1 MAHSRNV
8 FLGVLLVLGLAAML
22 IGSWLRPAAPLHFTG
37 TPTTEAIASPA
48 RGLLT
53 PSAQVELQLGT
64 RPVRYAWGA
73 LFHHGEPAPDQLPM
87 VIDRSAEQAL
97 YTPTAMHWRHPV
109 GDLPSAAVL
118 WLTQQGPDGRW
129 STPTKHT
136 YTTVD
141 HGRLPVL
148 SLTAHPGA
156 WSDPDSG
163 LLVVGHGIFQADEK
177 VLDYYAND
185 PRWWKYPGNF
195 HGRGRKWERSAH
207 VELFDAQGRLILH
220 TPAAVRMNGQM
231 TRGFPQHAFRL
242 TFDTPLETPLFADGD
257 GAGTEA
263 LVLRAAGNDQVKA
276 MMRDAFQ
283 HAACAGLP
291 FATSRSLTCVVYLNG
306 AYWGVHHL
314 RQRMDEKEI
323 ARRYGVKKSKID
335 LLEDRARP
343 VYADSGAVRDLLD
356 LVRWASRRD
365 TAGQGWSTH
374 IEERLDVDAF
384 LTYMA
389 SQMILGNM
397 DWPRQNVKY
406 WRYTGKPRPG
416 TDLDGRWRFIMG
428 DSDLSFGAN
437 APVDVGLFKQ
447 VKLANAPVSTLF
459 MGLFRSPAIKARFI
473 ARAEELLDGPLS
485 SARLSAQLDSLSHL
499 LRPEMDRHTRRW
511 RKPASLAEWNAEVEV
526 MRNYAL
532 HRENACRAQ
541 LEALHD
547 GRDPR

>member
-1 MAHSRNV
+1 
-8 FLGVLLVLGLAAML
+8 
-22 IGSWLRPAAPLHFTG
+22 
-37 TPTTEAIASPA
+37 
-48 RGLLT
+48 
-53 PSAQVELQLGT
+53 
-64 RPVRYAWGA
+64 A
-73 LFHHGEPAPDQLPM
+73 LPIKIH
-87 VIDRSAEQAL
+87 RSAEEAMF
-97 YTPTAMHWRHPV
+97 TPTALHWRHPV
-109 GDLPSAAVL
+109 GDLPRAAVL

-129 STPTKHT
+129 SKPSKHT
-136 YTTVD
+136 YTMVD
-141 HGRLPVL
+141 HGQLPVL

-163 LLVVGHGIFQADEK
+163 LLVVGHGIFHADEK

-195 HGRGRKWERSAH
+195 HGRGKQWERSAH

-242 TFDTPLETPLFADGD
+242 TFDAPLEVPLFADGD

-276 MMRDAFQ
+276 MMRDAYQ
-283 HAACAGLP
+283 HGACAGLP
-291 FATSRSLTCVVYLNG
+291 FATARSLSCVVYLNG

-323 ARRYGVKKSKID
+323 ARRYGVKKSKIE

-343 VYADSGAVRDLLD
+343 VNADSSAVRDFLE
-356 LVRWASRRD
+356 LVRWASKRD
-365 TAGQGWSTH
+365 TAEQGWSAH

-397 DWPRQNVKY
+397 DWPRQNLKY
-406 WRYTGKPRPG
+406 WRYTGKPRAG

-447 VKLANAPVSTLF
+447 VELANAPVSTLF
-459 MGLFRSPAIKARFI
+459 MGMFRSPAFKARFH
-473 ARAEELLDGPLS
+473 ARATELLDGPLS
-485 SARLSAQLDSLSHL
+485 SARLSAQLDGLVQL
-499 LRPEMDRHTRRW
+499 LQPEMDRHTRRW
-511 RKPASLAEWNAEVEV
+511 RKPASLAAWTAEVEV

-532 HRENACRAQ
+532 HREKACRAQ
-541 LEALHD
+541 LEALQQ
-547 GRDPR
+547 GSTPR

>member
-1 MAHSRNV
+1 MARDRNASIGGLV
-8 FLGVLLVLGLAAML
+8 VLGLVAML
-22 IGSWLRPAAPLHFTG
+22 LGCWLRPAPPLRFTG
-37 TPTTEAIASPA
+37 TSATEAIPAPA
-48 RGLLT
+48 RGRT
-53 PSAQVELQLGT
+53 SRSALINLQDAG
-64 RPVRYAWGA
+64 RPLRYEWGA
-73 LFHHGEPAPDQLPM
+73 MFNHGKPASSPLPLE
-87 VIDRSAEQAL
+87 IDRSAEQAL
-97 YTPTAMHWRHPV
+97 YTPTALHWRHPV
-109 GDLPSAAVL
+109 GDLPRAAIL
-118 WLTQQGPDGRW
+118 WLAQQAHDGRW
-129 STPTKHT
+129 SMPTKHT

-163 LLVVGHGIFQADEK
+163 LLVVGHGIFVADEK

-195 HGRGRKWERSAH
+195 HGRGKQWERSAH

-242 TFDTPLETPLFADGD
+242 TFDTPLEAPLFADGD

-276 MMRDAFQ
+276 MMRDAYQ
-283 HAACAGLP
+283 HGACAGLP
-291 FATSRSLTCVVYLNG
+291 FATARSLTCVVYLNG
-306 AYWGVHHL
+306 ADWGVHHL

-323 ARRYGVKKSKID
+323 ARRYGLKKSTIE

-343 VYADSGAVRDLLD
+343 VNADSSAVRDFLE

-365 TAGQGWSTH
+365 TAEQGWSAH

-406 WRYTGKPRPG
+406 WRYTGKPRAG

-437 APVDVGLFKQ
+437 ASVDVGLFKQ
-447 VKLANAPVSTLF
+447 VELANAPVSRLF
-459 MGLFRSPAIKARFI
+459 MGMVRSPAFKARFS
-473 ARAEELLDGPLS
+473 AHATDLLDGPLS
-485 SARLSAQLDSLSHL
+485 SGRLSAQLDSLVQL
-499 LRPEMDRHTRRW
+499 LGPEMDRHTRRW
-511 RKPASLAEWNAEVEV
+511 RKPASLAQWNDEVKV

-532 HRENACRAQ
+532 HREKACRAQ
-541 LEALHD
+541 LNAPHE
-547 GRDPR
+547 GR